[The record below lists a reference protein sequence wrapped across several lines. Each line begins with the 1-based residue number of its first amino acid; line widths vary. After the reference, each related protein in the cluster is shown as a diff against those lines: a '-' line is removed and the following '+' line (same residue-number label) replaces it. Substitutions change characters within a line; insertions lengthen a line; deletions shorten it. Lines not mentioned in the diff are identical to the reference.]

1 LLAFTGGL
9 FEGYREVSEQLFQ
22 LDDVADGFGYE
33 RKFKFFIDSRVVS
46 LKYLSDLVGG
56 SDDKREGSFE
66 EQDNSSHLSQDIG
79 PRPIKDFWFVEDFK
93 VFLHGTI

>member
-33 RKFKFFIDSRVVS
+33 RRFDSRVVS
-46 LKYLSDLVGG
+46 LKDLSDLVGG